1 MPILQSG
8 LAFFVTLIPAALFIP
23 GSALKVRPPE
33 LRLRRSRSLQPP
45 HRPPSLR
52 EAMRNPQRL
61 PAPHKRPESRRRH
74 TAERRSAQ
82 LPGNSVRPF
91 PRINR
96 NSRCRHTN
104 QQRQQNRP
112 SHHRYPF
119 RFRQPPKMRGKFLWP
134 FTLFY
139 EKIPRFVRRFFRKRN
154 PAQRTRK
161 RAALETKGSPA
172 SLRHGSSKSHIKYHH
187 HQKSRHHSKGSRWEC
202 SPKCASGSAPP
213 PRHTSWRPPQKQAAR
228 A

>member
-1 MPILQSG
+1 MLIGEIFYHIHFLFARKSLVLSSLSNQNSFFQSKMPILQSG
-8 LAFFVTLIPAALFIP
+8 LAFFCYSYTCRAFHPRKRLESAAARAPAPTQQITAAAAQAAVPAGKRCEIRK
-23 GSALKVRPPE
+23 GSR
-33 LRLRRSRSLQPP
+33 
-45 HRPPSLR
+45 
-52 EAMRNPQRL
+52 
-61 PAPHKRPESRRRH
+61 APHKRPESRRRH

-112 SHHRYPF
+112 SHHRHPF

-161 RAALETKGSPA
+161 RG
-172 SLRHGSSKSHIKYHH
+172 
-187 HQKSRHHSKGSRWEC
+187 
-202 SPKCASGSAPP
+202 
-213 PRHTSWRPPQKQAAR
+213 RP
-228 A
+228 